1 MHGPGVEPSS
11 TRNQDKVV
19 HNNEEAMIS
28 IDNID
33 SDEAVS
39 DSKIPAV
46 TAPST
51 ASAPRPSYE
60 NSRGIITTE
69 PVSDSTFSPLSSKRN
84 SEHIHSPRPDPS
96 PKNYEYHGHDRQE
109 KNMSNVA
116 ALQRQSNLFATD
128 RQEPGEE
135 NMVFSD
141 ASGEPSHA
149 GGDEAGPSSFT
160 ILSDHHHNMSW
171 IDLAQQTV
179 IGPSPHNTT
188 RPTSVPLE
196 YDRPIYKNA
205 SVSHPKHLDQ
215 TRQAPESHQS
225 PPHQQ
230 PPPLRT
236 RSSNPAQHTAYVKL
250 SMRKSHDFSS
260 VVAGARTVG
269 STPSQSPGFS
279 SPSYARSKASTEDL
293 EDLGYQT
300 PQLHPTHN
308 QPPIETHKLQKDID
322 PISGDKRI
330 NKYQM
335 IRRLGNGQHGT
346 VKLAKNLE
354 SNEEVA
360 VKIVRR
366 FAKRSLRRA
375 TDPNEMVKKEVAILK
390 KARHPHIV
398 SLLEVIDDVDF
409 NKVYLILEFVAF
421 GEIVWRKQ
429 TVRDVAV
436 FEMDRV
442 RREKTGMVDP
452 AFEMAEIDNFNNH
465 AISRRKDKARVVMER
480 KQEAGE
486 VVEPGH
492 WSLEF
497 GNGSEDEQMSEH
509 DESYGTQ
516 TRTIDWVDH
525 DSNHPCSER
534 DESTGEEVT
543 RFSEMMQSGTPKALP
558 RTVNLDEL
566 PDESNLDTQADDEH
580 ELAEERRREASD
592 TRLRTMIT
600 DFIDTENEWTP
611 EEDEYRFVACLTISQ
626 ARDAFRDTV
635 LGLEY
640 LHYQGIIHRDI
651 KPANL
656 LWTAEQ
662 RVKISDFGVSYLGKP
677 IREDDDPADIPD
689 DDTEILDEA
698 IELAKT
704 RGTPAFYAPELCDP
718 DLFDEQKT
726 PVRPQITGQIDVW
739 ALGVTLYCMI
749 FGRLPFID
757 ESEMAM
763 YEKIAHEP
771 VFVPHVRLKAVEDSA
786 KAPMGSNKRL
796 DDLVEY
802 EDVGEELADLL
813 KRLLDKSPTQRI
825 TLREVKQHPWVLQGI
840 HDQALWVDET
850 DPSVQSQ
857 GKKIEVSNE
866 EVQDAVVGLS
876 LREMVKS
883 VSRRVNSVLGR
894 GRDGRKRGD
903 QHSKSSDRSKS
914 NSTSKTSATGQESR
928 RGSLKDADIISQ
940 ALRASRERE
949 SLEHPLAQSQVP
961 SSGSKYGTDYFDKL
975 SEDQS
980 HRAHMASPGQGLDR
994 TISNAD
1000 SMRTIRPP
1008 ASGFGNMSNRSS
1020 SEFIASLTSSV
1031 VDGSINT
1038 VNALLG
1044 NRGLRSR
1051 DRDSSKGSPSH
1062 SSRTSSTDLNAQS
1075 SDDRHASA
1083 SLGFS
1088 AYSAKGL
1095 FDPPASLKLE
1105 DPLTSPLPN
1114 VTSSPSRPRSSAD
1127 PVTDLPYRGLEHN
1140 MRRGVLEQNTIAM
1153 GSASTGINT
1162 PGLNMQ
1168 STFPSTS
1175 SMDEEDLTGHVQVSS
1190 SSEQI
1195 ASGLSD
1201 QISHPSL
1208 PSVTSGGSTT
1218 SMPQLSEPAG
1228 MPKVVLTSAEPIT
1241 TGESEGLEQPN
1252 DIKRQPHP
1260 TNPQLL
1266 EAARDEEDDAG
1277 YSGGQ
1282 ESDSDEDVGL
1292 VIAKI

>member
-1 MHGPGVEPSS
+1 M
-11 TRNQDKVV
+11 VV
-19 HNNEEAMIS
+19 
-28 IDNID
+28 
-33 SDEAVS
+33 
-39 DSKIPAV
+39 
-46 TAPST
+46 
-51 ASAPRPSYE
+51 
-60 NSRGIITTE
+60 
-69 PVSDSTFSPLSSKRN
+69 
-84 SEHIHSPRPDPS
+84 
-96 PKNYEYHGHDRQE
+96 
-109 KNMSNVA
+109 
-116 ALQRQSNLFATD
+116 
-128 RQEPGEE
+128 
-135 NMVFSD
+135 
-141 ASGEPSHA
+141 
-149 GGDEAGPSSFT
+149 
-160 ILSDHHHNMSW
+160 
-171 IDLAQQTV
+171 
-179 IGPSPHNTT
+179 
-188 RPTSVPLE
+188 
-196 YDRPIYKNA
+196 
-205 SVSHPKHLDQ
+205 
-215 TRQAPESHQS
+215 
-225 PPHQQ
+225 
-230 PPPLRT
+230 
-236 RSSNPAQHTAYVKL
+236 
-250 SMRKSHDFSS
+250 
-260 VVAGARTVG
+260 GAKTVG
-269 STPSQSPGFS
+269 STPTQSPGLC
-279 SPSYARSKASTEDL
+279 SPSYPRSKASTEDL

-308 QPPIETHKLQKDID
+308 QPPIETHKLQKDVD

-330 NKYQM
+330 NNYQM

-354 SNEEVA
+354 TNEEVA

-366 FAKRSLRRA
+366 FAKRSLRRVI
-375 TDPNEMVKKEVAILK
+375 DPNEMVKKEVAILK

-398 SLLEVIDDVDF
+398 SLLEVIDDFDF
-409 NKVYLILEFVAF
+409 KKVYLILEFVAF

-429 TVRDVAV
+429 TVKDVAA
-436 FEMDRV
+436 FEMNRV
-442 RREKTGMVDP
+442 HREKAGMVDL
-452 AFEMAEIDNFNNH
+452 AFEMAEIDNFNNS

-486 VVEPGH
+486 DIEPGH

-497 GNGSEDEQMSEH
+497 GNVSEDEEMSEQ
-509 DESYGTQ
+509 DETYGTE

-525 DSNHPCSER
+525 ESHHSSAEIHEHHDDSE
-534 DESTGEEVT
+534 GAEVT
-543 RFSEMMQSGTPKALP
+543 RFSELMQSGTPKALP

-566 PDESNLDTQADDEH
+566 PHDSSLNTQADDEH
-580 ELAEERRREASD
+580 DLTEDRRREASD

-600 DFIDTENEWTP
+600 DFINTEKEWTP

-677 IREDDDPADIPD
+677 IRDDDEPADIPD
-689 DDTEILDEA
+689 DDTEVLDEA

-876 LREMVKS
+876 LREIVKS
-883 VSRRVNSVLGR
+883 VSRRVGSVLTR

-903 QHSKSSDRSKS
+903 HHSKSSDRSQS

-928 RGSLKDADIISQ
+928 RGSLKDADMISQ
-940 ALRASRERE
+940 ALRASRDRE

-961 SSGSKYGTDYFDKL
+961 SSGSKYGSDYFDKL

-980 HRAHMASPGQGLDR
+980 HRARIASPGQELDR
-994 TISNAD
+994 TNSHAD

-1008 ASGFGNMSNRSS
+1008 ASGFGSMSNRSS

-1031 VDGSINT
+1031 VDGSIKYCQC
-1038 VNALLG
+1038 
-1044 NRGLRSR
+1044 
-1051 DRDSSKGSPSH
+1051 SSGKSW
-1062 SSRTSSTDLNAQS
+1062 
-1075 SDDRHASA
+1075 
-1083 SLGFS
+1083 F
-1088 AYSAKGL
+1088 
-1095 FDPPASLKLE
+1095 
-1105 DPLTSPLPN
+1105 
-1114 VTSSPSRPRSSAD
+1114 
-1127 PVTDLPYRGLEHN
+1127 
-1140 MRRGVLEQNTIAM
+1140 
-1153 GSASTGINT
+1153 
-1162 PGLNMQ
+1162 
-1168 STFPSTS
+1168 
-1175 SMDEEDLTGHVQVSS
+1175 EE
-1190 SSEQI
+1190 
-1195 ASGLSD
+1195 
-1201 QISHPSL
+1201 
-1208 PSVTSGGSTT
+1208 
-1218 SMPQLSEPAG
+1218 
-1228 MPKVVLTSAEPIT
+1228 
-1241 TGESEGLEQPN
+1241 
-1252 DIKRQPHP
+1252 
-1260 TNPQLL
+1260 
-1266 EAARDEEDDAG
+1266 
-1277 YSGGQ
+1277 
-1282 ESDSDEDVGL
+1282 
-1292 VIAKI
+1292 